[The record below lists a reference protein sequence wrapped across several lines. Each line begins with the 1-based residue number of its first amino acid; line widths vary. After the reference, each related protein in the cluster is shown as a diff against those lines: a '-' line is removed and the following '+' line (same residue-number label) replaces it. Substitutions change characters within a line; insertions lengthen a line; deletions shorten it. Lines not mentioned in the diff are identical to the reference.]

1 MRITVKTGLITA
13 GVWILLKMA
22 TYLTGVLGTNVVP
35 LVMLNILGVLLA
47 VAIGLY
53 LHKRQEEE
61 SNLLTDVKNGLAAGL
76 TYALIVSF
84 FLYFYYDVIDP
95 EFNAHQIAEFEAGLQ
110 KELNN
115 EETFKKIKASNPEF
129 EVKSK
134 EEIYDSIMQGP
145 RSFYKPGSTMA
156 ISMLSL
162 LLLATVNSIFVSL
175 VYRKIMFR
183 KS

>member
-1 MRITVKTGLITA
+1 M
-13 GVWILLKMA
+13 GVF
-22 TYLTGVLGTNVVP
+22 LTGILGTYVVP

-53 LHKRQEEE
+53 FQKKQEEEE
-61 SNLLTDVKNGLAAGL
+61 SNLLTDVKNGLASGL
-76 TYALIVSF
+76 TYALVVSV
-84 FLYFYYDVIDP
+84 FLYFYYSSIDP

-110 KELNN
+110 KELNDPN
-115 EETFKKIKASNPEF
+115 SFQRIKDSNPEF

-134 EEIYDSIMQGP
+134 EEIFESLMQGP
-145 RSFYKPGSTMA
+145 KSFYSPGSTMS

-162 LLLATVNSIFVSL
+162 LLLATINSIFVSL

-183 KS
+183 KGQTAS